1 MNENQILVHKWAT
14 PHRWLVLKSIRIASR
29 MEGQHGKGGGGGGPA
44 QQGIATREK
53 AKPMLRKTVASAD
66 WSQHKPEIAVH
77 GKKLRTTRRG
87 EGLTVQNYV
96 YYNDDCSLIGDSI
109 VNDTMYR

>member
-1 MNENQILVHKWAT
+1 MGNSTSLACSEEYQNCIKNGRAT
-14 PHRWLVLKSIRIASR
+14 W
-29 MEGQHGKGGGGGGPA
+29 KGGWGGGPA